1 MPRLVNRCQGN
12 CGNNLFP
19 ADKDYLVMK
28 SRGRISFMN
37 KPGEMDSK
45 YCPLYIHF
53 KAECLQ
59 EYAWCI
65 HDVHYKAF
73 LFSEITFGK
82 DKLTILS
89 EEVKVFLEETGMDVS
104 NNHES
109 SFLHDVLIVCR
120 FFYGLYI

>member
-45 YCPLYIHF
+45 YYPLYIHF